1 MTHTDE
7 DSNRMNTAAPIPAF
21 IKVRATRVLW
31 VSRSLIQGFGIV
43 FRMFPGVYRI
53 QADPGRI
60 AGNTTACARARGN
73 FTPATPRKSAHHPSS
88 RVSRT
93 MAEFPCAAAASF
105 PKKIDS
111 QKFIEKPR
119 QFIEFYRI
127 FQKFPRPERAESLRH
142 HTRALPRPV
151 TANAGK
157 YAFVLMWTNWKNH
170 RRCGRR
176 CVRNPFG

>member
-1 MTHTDE
+1 
-7 DSNRMNTAAPIPAF
+7 
-21 IKVRATRVLW
+21 
-31 VSRSLIQGFGIV
+31 
-43 FRMFPGVYRI
+43 MFPGVYRI

-105 PKKIDS
+105 PKKINC

-119 QFIEFYRI
+119 EFIEFYRI
-127 FQKFPRPERAESLRH
+127 FRNSLGPNEPIRSA
-142 HTRALPRPV
+142 TIPKSPV
-151 TANAGK
+151 CARTSNAGK
-157 YAFVLMWTNWKNH
+157 YAFSSMGVVLKN
-170 RRCGRR
+170 RSGRGSIR
-176 CVRNPFG
+176 MSPEKIQGRPGDDAFGTPLAEAREVGSSSPGLLPSGPAR

>member
-1 MTHTDE
+1 
-7 DSNRMNTAAPIPAF
+7 
-21 IKVRATRVLW
+21 
-31 VSRSLIQGFGIV
+31 
-43 FRMFPGVYRI
+43 MFPGVYRI

-105 PKKIDS
+105 PKKINC

-119 QFIEFYRI
+119 EFIEFYRI
-127 FQKFPRPERAESLRH
+127 FQKFPRPERADSLRH
-142 HTRALPRPV
+142 YTEIPRMR
-151 TANAGK
+151 TDGK
-157 YAFVLMWTNWKNH
+157 CGQIRLLLDGGGLKKSLRPGVDSDVSGEDSRKA
-170 RRCGRR
+170 GRR